1 MALNSKKMSK
11 KTQSFGQIVIGP
23 PGSGKT
29 TYCKGMT
36 EFLTKMGR
44 KVAVV
49 NMDPANDSLPYDC
62 SIDISDLVTLSEV
75 MECLKLGPN
84 GGLIYCMEFL
94 EKNFSWFQNKLKD
107 FSDAG
112 YYFLFDCPGQVE
124 LYTHHDSVRQIFQ
137 NLEKYGFRL
146 VAVHLVDSHYC
157 SDPGKFISVL
167 LTSLSTM
174 LQIGLPHVNVL
185 SKMDLI
191 QQYGKLPFN
200 LDFFTD
206 VLDLSYLVEMF
217 DKDPFLKKYKKLN
230 KALTDV
236 IEDYGLVS
244 FSALCIEDKET
255 MLSLVKLIDKASG
268 YVFGIKGQDN
278 MASMMSCAAGA
289 DFDYFVK
296 AGVQEKYVDNG
307 EDVNMEQQHSL

>member
-1 MALNSKKMSK
+1 MDRKPPA
-11 KTQSFGQIVIGP
+11 FGQVVIGP

-29 TYCKGMT
+29 TYCSGMLQ
-36 EFLTKMGR
+36 FLTGIGR

-49 NMDPANDSLPYDC
+49 NMDPANDTLPYEC
-62 SIDISDLVTLSEV
+62 KVDISDLVTLKEV
-75 MECLKLGPN
+75 MDCLKLGPN
-84 GGLIYCMEFL
+84 GGLIYCMEFV
-94 EKNFSWFQNKLKD
+94 EKNLEWFRERLQQLAD
-107 FSDAG
+107 DG

-124 LYTHHDSVRQIFQ
+124 LYTHHDSVKKIFKF
-137 NLEKYGFRL
+137 LEKNNFRL

-174 LQIGLPHVNVL
+174 LQIELPHVNVL

-200 LDFFTD
+200 IEFFTD
-206 VLDLSYLVEMF
+206 VLDLSYLLEIF
-217 DKDPFLKKYKKLN
+217 EKDPFFKKYQKLN

-236 IEDYGLVS
+236 IQDYGLVS
-244 FSALCIEDKET
+244 FTALCVEDKET
-255 MLSLVKLIDKASG
+255 MLNLVKLIDKAGG
-268 YVFGIKGQDN
+268 YVFGIKNLDN

-289 DFDYFVK
+289 DFEYFIK
-296 AGVQEKYVDNG
+296 AGVQEKYVDDN
-307 EDVNMEQQHSL
+307 DVVEMDQEQT